1 MTRPTL
7 NELLDKSQTA
17 AENQANAEINTVG
30 VGRSPAP
37 IRPRGYASPQDV
49 YDTSVGYE
57 SPFMNASPGTRR
69 AMWSIPDVAVTHTS
83 ITTLKSSSI
92 PSTTG
97 ATQVLSGAVPNVAA
111 SNIWSTVPNLELS
124 LVVNGPA
131 SMTAT
136 IPVQSENSA
145 DPVQFAF
152 YRGGQL
158 MSQIFTQSTASNVNT
173 PSIVTLAYTDPN
185 PLSHS
190 PINLETYSVAWKA
203 STLGN
208 VSSPGISRSFFVNS
222 LIPS

>member
-1 MTRPTL
+1 MSTL
-7 NELLDKSQTA
+7 NELLDKAQDA
-17 AENQANAEINTVG
+17 AEQRSTAEINTFG
-30 VGRSPAP
+30 PSRSPAP

-49 YDTSVGYE
+49 YDTEVGYE
-57 SPFMNASPGTRR
+57 SPFMNVSPGTRR
-69 AMWSIPDVAVTHTS
+69 AMWQIPDVALTHTS
-83 ITTLKSSSI
+83 ITTLRSSST

-136 IPVQSENSA
+136 IPVQSKKSA

-173 PSIVTLAYTDPN
+173 PTIVTLAYTDAA

-190 PINLETYSVAWKA
+190 LLNMETYSVYWKA

-208 VSSPGISRSFFVNS
+208 VISPGVGRSLFVNS